1 METDSSDT
9 PRTVTITAIKDD
21 AAKRTVAEN
30 LSRITSGQPPVERI
44 LARLDTLPWTVTRKA
59 SLKSARK
66 LFSLLQNLGASV
78 EINPPI
84 PPDTIVGT
92 VEPSAMGSPIA
103 SPRAAEYENEVV
115 TPKATVDHQAFP
127 LKRTEIGP
135 EKNEIVGSGEFL
147 LEPLSLGGILDRT
160 FQICRAHF
168 WKLLVIAGIP
178 ILLMGGVALIG
189 ALIVLVAGLTWQA
202 LGSLP
207 QWIMIAGAILIIPS
221 LIVILIGIFYLSQ
234 GAMIHAVS
242 SIYLGREVIVKEA
255 YRFVMGK
262 LGKFVTHLVSC
273 RAFCICVH
281 FSPCVDWY
289 CGIFCP

>member
-21 AAKRTVAEN
+21 AGKRTVAEN

-59 SLKSARK
+59 SVKSARK
-66 LFSLLQNLGASV
+66 LVSLLQNLGASV
-78 EINPPI
+78 EISPPI

-92 VEPSAMGSPIA
+92 VEPPATASPIT
-103 SPRAAEYENEVV
+103 PPPAAKYENEVV

-127 LKRTEIGP
+127 LKEKIIRS
-135 EKNEIVGSGEFL
+135 EKNETADSGEFI

-178 ILLMGGVALIG
+178 ILLIGGIALVV
-189 ALIVLVAGLTWQA
+189 ALIVLVGRIDMAGSRRFTA
-202 LGSLP
+202 MDNNRGSYIDYSVSNCHSHRNILLVP
-207 QWIMIAGAILIIPS
+207 GGHDSCSVFHLFGA
-221 LIVILIGIFYLSQ
+221 Q
-234 GAMIHAVS
+234 DN
-242 SIYLGREVIVKEA
+242 R
-255 YRFVMGK
+255 
-262 LGKFVTHLVSC
+262 
-273 RAFCICVH
+273 
-281 FSPCVDWY
+281 
-289 CGIFCP
+289 